1 MFIAL
6 SLYLLIVVKTRRNLL
21 DSPGFLMRKKRDIT
35 NDIPSQQQ
43 NNGHPLNVLFQNF
56 VSNDDGNKQHQY
68 TQQPR

>member
-1 MFIAL
+1 M
-6 SLYLLIVVKTRRNLL
+6 